1 MSKWIIAMFKDNQII
16 SREKL
21 IKITLLLWYYPV
33 TGGAI
38 MKKVTSSGREAIEQL
53 TLPHTAGTSI
63 ITKLEHMY
71 SL

>member
-38 MKKVTSSGREAIEQL
+38 MKKVTSSGREAIDN
-53 TLPHTAGTSI
+53 
-63 ITKLEHMY
+63 
-71 SL
+71 